1 MYSWRRY
8 IFFSLIVLVH
18 LSCPSKAKKM
28 YLAAL
33 KMRVDNHI
41 RSRLTGSD
49 SLGGGLNSYSSIY
62 KIEMYIYKKSRQ
74 AKKKLAWLS
83 FSSKDPTSKQAC
95 LAGRLWQSGA
105 DGTQIGY
112 KFLFIACWFR
122 TVQLSLPFGEWLS
135 WTTWVFLIASGQ
147 LWERSHNPL
156 HLQVRSTYVA

>member
-1 MYSWRRY
+1 MYSQYMGGLKWKLCHKKSR
-8 IFFSLIVLVH
+8 VLASARMPP
-18 LSCPSKAKKM
+18 L
-28 YLAAL
+28 
-33 KMRVDNHI
+33 VDNHI

-95 LAGRLWQSGA
+95 LTGRLWQSGA

-135 WTTWVFLIASGQ
+135 WTTLVSSW
-147 LWERSHNPL
+147 
-156 HLQVRSTYVA
+156 QVCNYENGLTIHSTCK